1 MSNTTASSWLEIDIT
16 GFRRTLERKG
26 KAWAIFELVQNA
38 WDTEATLVEVTLT
51 KPKNVDGQLI
61 STLICKDN
69 DPDGY
74 RNLDEAHTLF
84 ASSSKKADPTK
95 RGRFNAGE
103 KQVLAMCESAKV
115 SSTTGQVV
123 FAANGK
129 RKETDEVRTEVGT
142 IFEGKIEMSEEEW
155 AVIGKQVQL
164 LIPPIKTVYN
174 GVEISGR
181 IPLRAFQEQLPT
193 EIANERGVL
202 TPRKRTTEVRA
213 YRPQQGE
220 TPYLYERGIPVVT
233 IDGKYHV
240 SVEQKVPLNMDRDN
254 VTPHYLKT
262 IHTVILNNLHDDLT
276 EEEASSTWVVT
287 AVGNTERIKP
297 EAAAAYVEKAF
308 GKKAAIKDYRDAGS
322 IKETESRGWN
332 NIPPNALTPEVRA
345 TIDKHD
351 LLKKTSQICPTEAPT
366 KAPARIL
373 SPDEYDED
381 QRKFVRLITTVAPTL
396 IEHEVTVQIIDDAD
410 VLFLGCFLKN
420 VASHTTKGRANFKAG
435 SFLFQ
440 INVAHHDTSDW
451 EENYSLLIHELAHHH
466 PLCQNNDHL
475 KCEFYE
481 TVNSIGAKLAMLA
494 LTKPEIFP
502 AELLEEL
509 AA

>member
-51 KPKNVDGQLI
+51 KPKNVEGQLI

-115 SSTTGQVV
+115 TSTTGQVI
-123 FAANGK
+123 FAMNGK
-129 RKETDEVRTEVGT
+129 RKETDEVRTQAGT
-142 IFEGKIEMSEEEW
+142 VFEGKLEMSEEEW
-155 AVIGKQVQL
+155 SDIGKQVQL
-164 LIPPIKTVYN
+164 LIPPIKTVFN
-174 GVEISGR
+174 GVEVAGR
-181 IPLRAFQEQLPT
+181 VPLRSFEELLPT
-193 EIANERGVL
+193 EVANERGVL
-202 TPRKRTTEVRA
+202 TPRKRKTEVRA
-213 YRPQQGE
+213 YRPGKNE
-220 TPYLYERGIPVVT
+220 APHLYERGIPVVA

-276 EEEASSTWVVT
+276 EEEASSTWVTT

-297 EAAAAYVEKAF
+297 EAAATYVKKAF
-308 GKKAAIKDYRDAGS
+308 GEKAAIKDYRDPGS

-332 NIPPNALTPEVRA
+332 NITPAALSPEVRD
-345 TIDKHD
+345 TIKKHG
-351 LLKKTSQICPTEAPT
+351 LLKKTSDICPTEIPT
-366 KAPARIL
+366 PEAKTTINPN
-373 SPDEYDED
+373 DYDDD
-381 QRKFVRLITTVAPTL
+381 QTQFVRLIKTISPLL
-396 IEHEVTVQIIDDAD
+396 IGHEVDVKIVNDDD
-410 VLFLGCFLKN
+410 VLLRGCFLTDAALN
-420 VASHTTKGRANFKAG
+420 TKGRTTFKPG
-435 SFLFQ
+435 SFLFE
-440 INVAHHDTSDW
+440 INTAYHDTSDW
-451 EENYSLLIHELAHHH
+451 DQNYRLLIHELAHHH
-466 PLCQNNDHL
+466 PKCQNNDHL
-475 KCEFYE
+475 RSEFYE
-481 TVNSIGAKLAMLA
+481 TVNAIGANLTMLA
-494 LTKPEIFP
+494 LTQPELFP
-502 AELLEEL
+502 TEMLEAV